1 MTRTYT
7 DEQHAAL
14 ASIADFDHVFAVLGE
29 GNVTEL
35 DDPVFDEVEH
45 PAGLYAPEAVDVGP
59 NATELDGWKLP
70 LSGLTGQHGYDG
82 PWLHNSELIA
92 GGVAERVLSM
102 PGYWVAIYATYTEDG
117 EDDIIDGWTMAYKP
131 FTEER

>member
-1 MTRTYT
+1 MPNAYT
-7 DEQHAAL
+7 DDQHDAL
-14 ASIADFDHVFAVLGE
+14 ARIADFDHVFAVLPG
-29 GNVTEL
+29 GNVT
-35 DDPVFDEVEH
+35 DDFPPDKSNLH
-45 PAGLYAPEAVDVGP
+45 APEAVDVDP
-59 NATELDGWKLP
+59 LATKLDGWQLP

-82 PWLHNSELIA
+82 PWLHDSERIA